1 MKRLILTLVAS
12 LLCLVSVVPHA
23 SAQPGPA
30 NPVPAPAPVADKQIG
45 ITPERLVEVLKNAKH
60 AAKIAKH
67 AANNAEPT
75 IVLAHMTHDING
87 TKWQFDVEFEFFNHM
102 IIVSCPLQD
111 GNKLTAT
118 DFIALSKLSYD
129 MPMGLRYSLRVSD
142 NKLVLESALLKAP
155 TQISELDLFFQVGMA
170 FGSAA
175 KSYPHWSG
183 QKAPAAQNV
192 PPLPPLP
199 PGIAPA
205 PAAPQNAP
213 APAPAP
219 KAGNLTN
226 TVWLG
231 THDFQGQGK
240 VSIIFAEKGT
250 VIVNDGDG
258 NQEGYYKIQN
268 GTVSMDLGRLKY
280 VGRIEG
286 TKIIGTGSFENT
298 TWNFVVNMKA

>member
-30 NPVPAPAPVADKQIG
+30 NPAPATAPAATKQVG
-45 ITPERLVEVLKNAKH
+45 ITPERLVAVLKNAKH
-60 AAKIAKH
+60 AAKIAKQ

-75 IVLAHMTHDING
+75 IVLAHMTQDING
-87 TKWQFDVEFEFFNHM
+87 TKWQFDVEFEILNHM

-111 GNKLTAT
+111 ANKLTAK
-118 DFIALSKLSYD
+118 DFMALSKMSYD
-129 MPMGLRYSLRVSD
+129 MPMGLRYSLRASD
-142 NKLVLESALLKAP
+142 NKLVLESAILKAP
-155 TQISELDLFFQVGMA
+155 AQISDDDLFFQVGLA

-183 QKAPAAQNV
+183 QKAPAAQN
-192 PPLPPLP
+192 LPPLP

-205 PAAPQNAP
+205 PVAPQNAP
-213 APAPAP
+213 APAP
-219 KAGNLTN
+219 KAINLTN
-226 TVWLG
+226 SVWLG
-231 THDFQGQGK
+231 THDFQGNGK
-240 VSIIFAEKGT
+240 MTILFTNKGT

-258 NQEGYYKIQN
+258 DQEGYYKVQN
-268 GTVSMDLGRLKY
+268 GTVSLDLGRLKY

-286 TKIIGTGSFENT
+286 AKIIGTGSFENN